1 MLCNF
6 SLFKH
11 TVYNDLS
18 NGLKKGGHA
27 KKMCGKIDF
36 IIERCLEMKV

>member
-11 TVYNDLS
+11 MVYNDLS
-18 NGLKKGGHA
+18 NEFKKGGQS

-36 IIERCLEMKV
+36 IIERYLEIKA

>member
-11 TVYNDLS
+11 TVYNDLG
-18 NGLKKGGHA
+18 NELKKGGQA
-27 KKMCGKIDF
+27 KKMGGKIDF
-36 IIERCLEMKV
+36 IIERCLEIKG